1 MTREVR
7 RHEGERAVSEM
18 GGKAVDAMR
27 AAITHTPS
35 RLRDDAEACRK
46 RCPRAAYHSSAPFE
60 SMKVSSMKV
69 ST

>member
-27 AAITHTPS
+27 AAITHTHPLVCVMMLKLAENVAPA
-35 RLRDDAEACRK
+35 RLIIVLPHLKA
-46 RCPRAAYHSSAPFE
+46 
-60 SMKVSSMKV
+60 
-69 ST
+69 